1 MAISTMARL
10 VEIAIVGPAVERG
23 EALLPGIRAAAAV
36 GGTIRARAV
45 PRHADEEGAVMSVV
59 GRPPRLAVG
68 HQRGQIILQR
78 LIVERPE
85 RRGIVEILAH
95 RVGRDAAL
103 VQYLDR
109 QRSEEHTSEL
119 QSLMRISNAVFCLT
133 KKRCDRITTRLLR
146 LNNIKSQTTIYKYQ
160 RSIANQ

>member
-1 MAISTMARL
+1 
-10 VEIAIVGPAVERG
+10 
-23 EALLPGIRAAAAV
+23 
-36 GGTIRARAV
+36 
-45 PRHADEEGAVMSVV
+45 MSVV

-95 RVGRDAAL
+95 RVGRNAAL

-109 QRSEEHTSEL
+109 QRVGPPVLVRPPTQRVEPVLTDRTPLRSE
-119 QSLMRISNAVFCLT
+119 
-133 KKRCDRITTRLLR
+133 KRHVGTECVRPRR
-146 LNNIKSQTTIYKYQ
+146 YRWEPYP
-160 RSIANQ
+160 

>member
-95 RVGRDAAL
+95 RVGR
-103 VQYLDR
+103 
-109 QRSEEHTSEL
+109 SEEHTSEL
-119 QSLMRISNAVFCLT
+119 QSLMLISYAVLCL
-133 KKRCDRITTRLLR
+133 KKK
-146 LNNIKSQTTIYKYQ
+146 N
-160 RSIANQ
+160 

>member
-68 HQRGQIILQR
+68 HQRGQ
-78 LIVERPE
+78 
-85 RRGIVEILAH
+85 
-95 RVGRDAAL
+95 
-103 VQYLDR
+103 
-109 QRSEEHTSEL
+109 RSEEHTSEL
-119 QSLMRISNAVFCLT
+119 QSLMRISYAVFCL
-133 KKRCDRITTRLLR
+133 KKNIQTQIISKRLLKA
-146 LNNIKSQTTIYKYQ
+146 LSTNEPH
-160 RSIANQ
+160 

>member
-1 MAISTMARL
+1 
-10 VEIAIVGPAVERG
+10 
-23 EALLPGIRAAAAV
+23 
-36 GGTIRARAV
+36 
-45 PRHADEEGAVMSVV
+45 MSVV
-59 GRPPRLAVG
+59 GRPPLLAVG

-109 QRSEEHTSEL
+109 QRVGPPVLVRPPKQRVEPVLTDRTTLCGVHGGLGVHAASPLYPIGLLVENGARRRAAARRKGCGRTRSEEHTSEL
-119 QSLMRISNAVFCLT
+119 QSLMRISYAVFCLN
-133 KKRCDRITTRLLR
+133 KKTT
-146 LNNIKSQTTIYKYQ
+146 
-160 RSIANQ
+160 